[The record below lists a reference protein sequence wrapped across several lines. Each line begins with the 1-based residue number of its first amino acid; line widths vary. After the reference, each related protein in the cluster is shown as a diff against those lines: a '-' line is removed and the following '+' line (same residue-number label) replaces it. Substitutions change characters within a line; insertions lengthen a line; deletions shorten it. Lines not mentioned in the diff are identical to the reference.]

1 MLKQTLTKI
10 IAVFIIPIGTI
21 FIAGCGDS
29 IPEGMDEG
37 ASGPEEGEEL
47 DDEGL
52 GDEEAE
58 GGEGKSGC

>member
-1 MLKQTLTKI
+1 
-10 IAVFIIPIGTI
+10 VFIIPIGTI

-37 ASGPEEGEEL
+37 ASGPEEGEEI

>member
-10 IAVFIIPIGTI
+10 IAVFIITIGTI

-37 ASGPEEGEEL
+37 ASGPEDGEEMDPEDSGDEGEENP
-47 DDEGL
+47 D
-52 GDEEAE
+52 A
-58 GGEGKSGC
+58 